1 MKPTLVIAFTAALLW
16 PVPSAQADDAKLSFG
31 GDQFSAG
38 QTATL
43 SEPAAKDAF
52 VAGYDTSI
60 DATVTGN
67 AHLAGFSVK
76 TNAAIG
82 GDLYAIG
89 NSVSVNG
96 TVGGNITAA
105 AATLALNDPSPIPG
119 NVRLGGATVT
129 LNTPVTGSALITAQT
144 LTLNAPIAGDVRFFG
159 ESIIFGP
166 AAKIDGQILIQA
178 PKPIEVPTTVAAAER
193 VRFEMTARDE
203 PSVGAARTFENV
215 ASNARWANAGWLLLL
230 ALVGAAAIGVAPKG
244 LVAME
249 QVATSRPLRTFGVGA
264 IVLSAILGSVVVF
277 GLTIVGAPVIPIV
290 LLLVAIACSLG
301 FLAGVYFIG
310 LILVRTMVAI
320 ETKPRRIGVLVVA
333 LLLATL
339 VGMIPFLGWLITLGL
354 LCYGLGLAGVA
365 YGGRSKAAAL
375 PADAS
380 PTGAAV

>member
-1 MKPTLVIAFTAALLW
+1 MKPTLLIAFTAALLW
-16 PVPSAQADDAKLSFG
+16 LVPSAQADEAKLSFG

-96 TVGGNITAA
+96 AVGGNVTAA
-105 AATLALNDPSPIPG
+105 AATLSLNDPSPIPG
-119 NVRLGGATVT
+119 NVRLGGTTVT
-129 LNTPVTGSALITAQT
+129 LNTPVAGSALITAQT
-144 LTLNAPIAGDVRFFG
+144 LTLNAPVTGDMRFFG

-166 AAKIDGQILIQA
+166 AAKIGGQILIQA
-178 PKPIEVPTTVAAAER
+178 PKPIEVPATVAPAEN
-193 VRFEMTARDE
+193 VRFELTVRDE
-203 PSVGAARTFENV
+203 PSAGAARTFENV
-215 ASNARWANAGWLLLL
+215 ATNARWANAGWLLLL
-230 ALVGAAAIGVAPKG
+230 ALVGAAVIGIAPKG

-249 QVATSRPLRTFGVGA
+249 RVATLRPLRTFGVGA

-301 FLAGVYFIG
+301 FLAGVYFTG
-310 LILVRTMVAI
+310 LTLVRTMVAI
-320 ETKPRRIGVLVVA
+320 ESKPRRIGVLVAA

-365 YGGRSKAAAL
+365 YGGRSKAVAVPAA
-375 PADAS
+375 
-380 PTGAAV
+380 GAAV

>member
-1 MKPTLVIAFTAALLW
+1 MKPTLLVTFAAALLW
-16 PVPSAQADDAKLSFG
+16 LMPPAQADEAKLSFG

-38 QTATL
+38 QTASV
-43 SEPAAKDAF
+43 SEPGVKDAF

-60 DATVTGN
+60 DAAITGN
-67 AHLAGFSVK
+67 AHLAGFSVS
-76 TNAAIG
+76 TRADVG

-96 TVGGNITAA
+96 AVGGNVTAA
-105 AATLALNDPSPIPG
+105 AATLSLNDLSPIPG
-119 NVRLGGATVT
+119 NVRLGGSTIT
-129 LNTPVTGSALITAQT
+129 FNTPVSGSALITAQT
-144 LTLNAPIAGDVRFFG
+144 LSLNAPITGDLRFFG

-178 PKPIEVPTTVAAAER
+178 PKPIEVPITVAAAER

-203 PSVGAARTFENV
+203 PSAGAARTFEEV
-215 ASNARWANAGWLLLL
+215 ATNARWANAGWLLLL
-230 ALVGAAAIGVAPKG
+230 TLVGAAAIGIAPKG

-249 QVATSRPLRTFGVGA
+249 QVAKNRPLRTVGVGA
-264 IVLSAILGSVVVF
+264 IALAGLLGSVIVF
-277 GLTIVGAPVIPIV
+277 AMTIVGAPLIPIV
-290 LLLVAIACSLG
+290 LLLIAVACSLG
-301 FLAGVYFIG
+301 FLAGVYFVG

-365 YGGRSKAAAL
+365 YGGRSKAGAL
-375 PADAS
+375 PASTS
-380 PTGAAV
+380 PTGAAI